1 MCIYKTDRGTLWFFL
16 LCNIIATNKAVQS
29 NDVCISLIH
38 GCISLYLRCSIAC
51 ISIHLLYFY
60 ITVRPTVQST
70 ISERHISELEDNP
83 VTLTFS
89 ILNANPAVTTSQIL
103 WYFNGSVALRPLNT
117 LFGNAL
123 LFSPNYRTLTISNVN
138 YNIQGRISLVANN
151 VVGGD
156 SDYIDLTIEGSM
168 Q

>member
-1 MCIYKTDRGTLWFFL
+1 MYSTYKSDACT
-16 LCNIIATNKAVQS
+16 
-29 NDVCISLIH
+29 IH
-38 GCISLYLRCSIAC
+38 GCVSVYLRCSITC

-60 ITVRPTVQST
+60 VTVRPTVQST
-70 ISERHISELEDNP
+70 ISERHISELEGERII
-83 VTLTFS
+83 LTFS

-117 LFGNAL
+117 LFGNVL
-123 LFSPNYRTLTISNVN
+123 VFSNNYRTLTISNIN

-156 SDYIDLTIEGSM
+156 SDYTDLTIEGNV